1 MGAAA
6 ESAFAPESG
15 CGCTEVGSMGS
26 FGVVIVVV
34 WLSGEEV
41 EGEGQGEE
49 DDRAEDF
56 QGDGDGC
63 WCFHAV
69 GC

>member
-1 MGAAA
+1 M
-6 ESAFAPESG
+6 
-15 CGCTEVGSMGS
+15 VL
-26 FGVVIVVV
+26 
-34 WLSGEEV
+34 LSGEEV
-41 EGEGQGEE
+41 EGEGQGDE

-56 QGDGDGC
+56 QEDGDGC

>member
-15 CGCTEVGSMGS
+15 CGCAEG
-26 FGVVIVVV
+26 GVDGFFVHMVVR
-34 WLSGEEV
+34 LSGEEV
-41 EGEGQGEE
+41 EGEGQGDE

-56 QGDGDGC
+56 QER
-63 WCFHAV
+63 W
-69 GC
+69 